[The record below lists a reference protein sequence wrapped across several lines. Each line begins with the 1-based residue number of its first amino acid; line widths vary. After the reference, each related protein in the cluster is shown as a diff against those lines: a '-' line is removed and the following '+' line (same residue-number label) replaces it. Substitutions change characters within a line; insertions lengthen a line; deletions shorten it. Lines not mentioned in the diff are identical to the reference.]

1 MACRDPRQVRDG
13 HCAQPAVPGRGAVL
27 TFASDIRVEG
37 IDMDTVG
44 VILMVVCAVGLLWV
58 LVTNVSATRDRRS
71 EAVVV
76 DHRD

>member
-1 MACRDPRQVRDG
+1 
-13 HCAQPAVPGRGAVL
+13 
-27 TFASDIRVEG
+27 
-37 IDMDTVG
+37 MDTVG